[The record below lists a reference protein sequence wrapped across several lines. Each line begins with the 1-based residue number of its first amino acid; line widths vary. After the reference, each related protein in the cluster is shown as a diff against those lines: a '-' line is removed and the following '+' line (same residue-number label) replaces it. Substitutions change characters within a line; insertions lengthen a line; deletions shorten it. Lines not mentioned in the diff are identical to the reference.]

1 VNRIATLDL
10 PAGIVTL
17 PWPDGVRTSD
27 TPPTERVVAGVNVA
41 EIGSRPGFPKDYEGL
56 CLSFYACPFMPVLL
70 CLSFYA
76 RSLRTA
82 CVLNAKPSRECRSLN
97 ATRSKTT

>member
-17 PWPDGVRTSD
+17 PWPDGGRVIG

-56 CLSFYACPFMPVLL
+56 CLSFYA
-70 CLSFYA
+70 

-82 CVLNAKPSRECRSLN
+82 CVLNARRIMPVLLCPLSTNGVR
-97 ATRSKTT
+97 A